1 MLYGT
6 PVWQKMLKEDCMITT
21 QVKTDLQKAIFLGKL
36 FTPNNILIGQ
46 QQECVRNI

>member
-1 MLYGT
+1 MQHGT
-6 PVWQKMLKEDCMITT
+6 PAWQKMLKEDCMITT
-21 QVKTDLQKAIFLGKL
+21 EVKTDLQRDIFPGKL